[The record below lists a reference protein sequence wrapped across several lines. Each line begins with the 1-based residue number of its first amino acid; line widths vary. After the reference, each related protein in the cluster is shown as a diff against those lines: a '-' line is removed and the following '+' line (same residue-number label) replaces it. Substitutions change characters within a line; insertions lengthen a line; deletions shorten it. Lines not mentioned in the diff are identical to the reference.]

1 MFYFSLWFLTSSH
14 VKPLFQ
20 LCWSVIVLWIYEYS
34 AIPTLALTYMV
45 SFIILF
51 NWTPLFS
58 KHNTKSTRVT
68 VVNKILC
75 LRLKLL
81 IWRGV
86 SWWLRVLELDGC
98 GFKYFLCHLI
108 ALWHCTCYLTSLH
121 LSFFI
126 SKKEI
131 LNISTLQHFYIKF
144 LY

>member
-1 MFYFSLWFLTSSH
+1 MFYFSLWFLTSSLWNLCFSS
-14 VKPLFQ
+14 VGLSLSSEYTSKVLFLPWHWHIWFHLLFYLIEH
-20 LCWSVIVLWIYEYS
+20 LCFLSTIQ
-34 AIPTLALTYMV
+34 
-45 SFIILF
+45 
-51 NWTPLFS
+51 
-58 KHNTKSTRVT
+58 STRVT

-98 GFKYFLCHLI
+98 GFKYFLCQLI
-108 ALWHCTCYLTSLH
+108 ALWRCTCYLTSLH